1 MNACNQGQGM
11 RVDMG
16 SKIILEMKQ
25 TLTKCERVNPNILKW
40 FSHFESWNF
49 VKSQIWGGGGG
60 VQIINTIQIESQI
73 YY

>member
-60 VQIINTIQIESQI
+60 
-73 YY
+73 